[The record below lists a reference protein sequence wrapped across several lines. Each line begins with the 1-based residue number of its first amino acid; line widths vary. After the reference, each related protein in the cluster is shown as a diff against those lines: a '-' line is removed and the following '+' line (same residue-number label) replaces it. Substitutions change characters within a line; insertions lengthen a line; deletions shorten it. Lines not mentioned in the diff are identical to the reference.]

1 MRLRHAIS
9 STIQCTCQTHP
20 QPPPTPTHSPA
31 QDSKFS
37 CCTLRSNVPR
47 WGCPKL
53 LGAPKQIT
61 QPTPPSFAEETVAR
75 LSLIDK
81 KLHNALNAK
90 QVRRLNLQEQTRSCF
105 ALNLR
110 AGV

>member
-1 MRLRHAIS
+1 MQSAAQFSAHAKHILN
-9 STIQCTCQTHP
+9 
-20 QPPPTPTHSPA
+20 PPPTPTHSPA